1 MTTTIEYLKWKN
13 AFFKKALNK
22 MLKNED
28 YHNIT
33 YLVSNDSQFNQLHL
47 DEYFDFDNELYYFD
61 LLMIEFEDEEGYTRE
76 MFLPV
81 PLLSKTT
88 IKKIHKLLEV
98 GALNIA
104 HRAWHDKY
112 KQPFPKIIDFYP
124 PEDDEENL
132 QDYDYND

>member
-1 MTTTIEYLKWKN
+1 MTTTVEYLKWKN
-13 AFFKKALNK
+13 AFFKKVLSQ

-28 YHNIT
+28 YHDIT
-33 YLVSNDSQFNQLHL
+33 YLVGNDTQWNQLHF
-47 DEYFDFDNELYYFD
+47 DEYFDSNYERYYFD
-61 LLMIEFEDEEGYTRE
+61 LLMIEFSDEEGYARE
-76 MFLPV
+76 MFMPV

-88 IKKIHKLLEV
+88 IKKIHKLLDI

-124 PEDDEENL
+124 PEDVDELSE
-132 QDYDYND
+132 DYDYND